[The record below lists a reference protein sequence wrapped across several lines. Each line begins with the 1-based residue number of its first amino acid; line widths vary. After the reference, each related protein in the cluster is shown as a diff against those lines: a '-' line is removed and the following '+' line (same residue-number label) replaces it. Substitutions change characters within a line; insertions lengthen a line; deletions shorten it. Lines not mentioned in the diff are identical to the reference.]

1 MKNLI
6 TLELTA
12 EEAAKLYRVFMKSV
26 DTDNS
31 ITPLESK
38 LWDSK
43 NQAKNILNP
52 QTI

>member
-6 TLELTA
+6 TLELTPL
-12 EEAAKLYRVFMKSV
+12 EAAKLYRVFIKSV
-26 DTDNS
+26 NTDNP

-43 NQAKNILNP
+43 NQAKKIINNK
-52 QTI
+52 